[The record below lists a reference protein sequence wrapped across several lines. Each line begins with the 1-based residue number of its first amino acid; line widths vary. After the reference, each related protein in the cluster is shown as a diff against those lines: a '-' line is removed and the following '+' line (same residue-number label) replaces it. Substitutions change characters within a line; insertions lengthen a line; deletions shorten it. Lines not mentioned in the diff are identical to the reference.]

1 MRGRSASSWADA
13 IAEASEFIAGL
24 KAQAAE
30 LANENELLRSHV
42 TALSTAAASGH
53 NISAAAAA
61 SAALALGPRSSIT
74 RGGVSEGR
82 RASFAD
88 EMDASRAELD
98 RTPLA
103 APTEPWPG
111 AQQHMFHQPQTFYPE
126 PVPHQPPPSR
136 PPAAQPERQVSGRG
150 RRQSAMQTS
159 GSEEDYAE
167 SGARPSADSR

>member
-1 MRGRSASSWADA
+1 MSGRTDA

-30 LANENELLRSHV
+30 LANENEVLRSHV

-53 NISAAAAA
+53 NSSAAAAA
-61 SAALALGPRSSIT
+61 SAALALGPRPSIN
-74 RGGVSEGR
+74 RGSVSEGR

-103 APTEPWPG
+103 APSEPWPG
-111 AQQHMFHQPQTFYPE
+111 AQQHMFHHPPPFYQE
-126 PVPHQPPPSR
+126 PVAHQQPPSR
-136 PPAAQPERQVSGRG
+136 STAAQPEHQASGRG

-159 GSEEDYAE
+159 GSDEDHADAR
-167 SGARPSADSR
+167 ARPSADSR